1 MLQDLKEQL
10 YSYYDNIIS
19 LLPKLVIGLLLLVI
33 FLWVMSFIRKK
44 IITFART
51 KAQDQLLIN
60 FLESIFRINNIIL
73 GILLFLY
80 IIGQSKIAASI
91 LGAAGVSAF
100 VIGFAFKDI
109 GENFLAG
116 VIMAF
121 SRPFRI
127 GDTVKT
133 GDVEGNILDMTL
145 RETHLKTFDG
155 KDVYVPNSQ
164 ILKLPLYNYTIDGFL
179 RKQFIIGIDYGSD
192 IAQARNIIEHIL
204 KTTPGVIQ
212 EKKLPKT
219 MVSLLNT
226 NTIDITAQYWID
238 TFSKVHSSID
248 IHTNILTQVIHDLN
262 AAKINTPG
270 TIIEVKNYITS

>member
-19 LLPKLVIGLLLLVI
+19 LLPKLVIGLLLLMI
-33 FLWVMSFIRKK
+33 FLWIMSFIRKK
-44 IITFART
+44 IIAFART

-60 FLESIFRINNIIL
+60 FLESVFRINNIIL

-127 GDTVKT
+127 GDTIKT

-155 KDVYVPNSQ
+155 KDVYVPNGQ

-192 IAQARNIIEHIL
+192 IAQARKIIENIL

-212 EKKLPKT
+212 EEKLPKT

-226 NTIDITAQYWID
+226 STIDITAQYWID
-238 TFSKVHSSID
+238 TFSKVYSALD
-248 IHTNILTQVIHDLN
+248 IHTNILTQVIHDLD
-262 AAKINTPG
+262 AAKINKPG
-270 TIIEVKNYITS
+270 TIIEVKNYLTS